1 MMSLYVMLQLRFR
14 DVMDRARRDEA
25 GQGTLEYVGMIAVAA
40 ILVLAVLEAT
50 DTVDLGGFFTDQVD
64 RVKDGAGS

>member
-1 MMSLYVMLQLRFR
+1 MIRLYVMLQLRLH
-14 DVMDRARRDEA
+14 DIMDPDQQDER

-50 DTVDLGGFFTDQVD
+50 DTIDLGGFFTEQIDK
-64 RVKDGAGS
+64 VKNKAA